1 MYINGVF
8 LHQFQPWFLIIAPL
22 NLPLKWAIPIVQS
35 HLWAMNHSPSVAP
48 PKSFPGIARFDDTRP
63 DTAWAWAQRNSETK
77 RCSRQWRQ
85 IGQNKTRIYR
95 FTYSYRS
102 IHLYIYRYHIYIY
115 IYKSYTCVYIYILC
129 IYIYMC
135 VHTSGIC
142 TPRPESQPEELQHRP
157 PRAVRTSSPA
167 PGGPGVD
174 FYSFTLVMYNVY
186 VYVYTYTY
194 IHTYIYDLHR
204 K

>member
-102 IHLYIYRYHIYIY
+102 IHLYIYRYHIYIH
-115 IYKSYTCVYIYILC
+115 INHIHVYIYILC
-129 IYIYMC
+129 VYIYIC
-135 VHTSGIC
+135 VC
-142 TPRPESQPEELQHRP
+142 THIWNLYTPSRISTGRI
-157 PRAVRTSSPA
+157 AASASKSCSYFVTSS
-167 PGGPGVD
+167 GWSWGRLLL
-174 FYSFTLVMYNVY
+174 FYSCY
-186 VYVYTYTY
+186 V
-194 IHTYIYDLHR
+194 
-204 K
+204 